1 MDRLIYVAMTG
12 AKQAE
17 FRQSTVANN
26 LANTSTNGFRA
37 DLAAFRAIPVLGGP
51 GLATRAFAVEQ
62 GVGSDLSQ
70 GAFQQTGRELD
81 VALMGEGW
89 LAVQS
94 ASGEAYTRNGSFV
107 VDAAG
112 LLKTFSGQVV
122 EGENGPLTIPENT
135 QPSIAA
141 DGTVSAVDLTNPAQT
156 VEVGRLKLVNPPAAE
171 MEKGLDGLFRRRNGE
186 AAQAD
191 PNVRL
196 AIRGVE
202 GSNVNAVDQLVSM
215 ITTQRHYDMQIKLL
229 QTAEQNSRSA
239 ASLLSLNS

>member
-62 GVGSDLSQ
+62 GVGSDLTP

-156 VEVGRLKLVNPPAAE
+156 VEVGRLKLVNPPAGE

-186 AAQAD
+186 PAQAD
-191 PNVRL
+191 ANVRL

>member
-26 LANTSTNGFRA
+26 LANTSTTGFRA

-51 GLATRAFAVEQ
+51 GLATRAFAIEQ
-62 GVGSDLSQ
+62 GTGSDLSQ

-107 VDAAG
+107 VDATG
-112 LLKTFSGQVV
+112 LLKTFAGQVV

-141 DGTVSAVDLTNPAQT
+141 DGTVSAVDLANPAQT
-156 VEVGRLKLVNPPAAE
+156 VEVGRLKLVNPPSVE

-186 AAQAD
+186 PGQSD

-202 GSNVNAVDQLVSM
+202 GSNVNALDQLVSM